1 MRLIIL
7 TNFSYSNQYIYLWK
21 SNWIFMCKAFK
32 TWCSCTVHVSIHI
45 TNKVIPNT
53 FLKTRSAYCR
63 TSIKWRLWRIQRL
76 QKSSMLIQSLV
87 DVLLRW
93 NKNFNT
99 DYVHKILS
107 WLIYQCYSNDRKWRI
122 AACRHRMLCLLESS
136 TNGSINT
143 LFKNY
148 PSILYMSNLFLTS
161 VTS

>member
-1 MRLIIL
+1 
-7 TNFSYSNQYIYLWK
+7 
-21 SNWIFMCKAFK
+21 MCKACK

-45 TNKVIPNT
+45 TNKVIPN
-53 FLKTRSAYCR
+53 K
-63 TSIKWRLWRIQRL
+63 
-76 QKSSMLIQSLV
+76 
-87 DVLLRW
+87 
-93 NKNFNT
+93 KNFKSPLSLLQNIHQMTFMTYTASTEIIYAHTIISRRFTEMKQNT

-136 TNGSINT
+136 TNSSINT
-143 LFKNY
+143 FFKNY